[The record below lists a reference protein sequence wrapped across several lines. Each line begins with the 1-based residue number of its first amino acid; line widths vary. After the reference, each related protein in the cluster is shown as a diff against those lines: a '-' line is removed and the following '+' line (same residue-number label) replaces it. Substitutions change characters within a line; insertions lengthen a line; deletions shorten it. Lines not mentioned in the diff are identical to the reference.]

1 MSSIGARVNHAD
13 NLLHGYSRVSTEI
26 ELKLEIDPDDLPLVL
41 GDPLL
46 ANTESHVSHQVTVYY
61 DTPET
66 KLKKHGF
73 TLRVRNAEGRFV
85 QTIKATTDKVG
96 LISREELE
104 CEVRSLQ
111 PDLSCLPQHP
121 IQALLGV
128 DSKHGLEA
136 LIHSEVNRTSWLIDQ
151 ANGAIQI
158 DLDRGTIIAGGRTAD
173 FAEIELELRD
183 GPPAGLIM
191 AARRLSD
198 YAPVRLGVLTK
209 AERGLHLARDEL
221 GKVHKAEPVMV
232 EPGMTVGEAFE
243 TIVHACLKHYRLN
256 EPIVLRSTKANAL
269 HQARVAM
276 RRLRSAFTL
285 FRPAVEDVEFQH
297 LRNEL
302 RWFTAQLGDA
312 RNLDVYLERDLPREE
327 HDRLIL
333 KRERTYNHVVDAM
346 NSHKFR
352 RLLIDIVGWA
362 AIGAWRTGKL
372 AQRPIES
379 FANHRLDR
387 LWKSVSAAGRDVAS
401 MNEPTRHRLRI
412 QVKKLRYAV
421 EFLQGIY
428 AHSRPA
434 EKRFAVAVA
443 DLQESLGKLNDLATA
458 KEFGAS
464 QTEEK
469 WLIGSPRERRHLIAT
484 QDAMRDVL
492 RTGPFWRAH
501 ERVDRS

>member
-1 MSSIGARVNHAD
+1 
-13 NLLHGYSRVSTEI
+13 VSTEI
-26 ELKLEIDPDDLPLVL
+26 ELKLEIDSDDLPLVL
-41 GDPLL
+41 GNPLL
-46 ANTESHVSHQVTVYY
+46 ANAESQVTHQVTVYY

-66 KLKKHGF
+66 KLKKEGF
-73 TLRVRNAEGRFV
+73 TLRVRSTKGRFV
-85 QTIKATTDKVG
+85 QTIKATTNKVG

-104 CEVRSLQ
+104 CEVPSLE
-111 PDLSCLPQHP
+111 PDLSSLPQHP
-121 IQALLGV
+121 IQALVGADGEHSLEGV
-128 DSKHGLEA
+128 
-136 LIHSEVNRTSWLIDQ
+136 IHSEVNRTSWLIDQ
-151 ANGAIQI
+151 ANCSFQV
-158 DLDRGTIIAGGRTAD
+158 DLDHGTIVAGGRSSD
-173 FAEIELELRD
+173 FVELEFELRD
-183 GPPAGLIM
+183 GPPVGLIM

-209 AERGLHLARDEL
+209 AERGFQLAADEL
-221 GKVHKAEPVMV
+221 GKVHKAQPVTV
-232 EPGMTVGEAFE
+232 DPGMTVAQAFE

-256 EPIVLRSTKANAL
+256 EPIVLRATKANAL

-312 RNLDVYLERDLPREE
+312 RNLDVYLERDLPHDER
-327 HDRLIL
+327 DRLIR
-333 KRERTYNHVVDAM
+333 KRERMYEHVVDTM

-352 RLLIDIVGWA
+352 RLLIDLVGWT
-362 AIGAWRTGKL
+362 AIGAWRTGKV

-387 LWKSVSAAGRDVAS
+387 LWKSVAAAGRDVTG
-401 MNEPTRHRLRI
+401 MDEPTRHRLRI

-428 AHSRPA
+428 THFKAA

-458 KEFGAS
+458 KEFGAT
-464 QTEEK
+464 QIEET
-469 WLIGSPRERRHLIAT
+469 WLIGSPRERRNLIST
-484 QDAMRDVL
+484 QDALRDVL
-492 RTGPFWRAH
+492 RTGPFWRAQEKV
-501 ERVDRS
+501 ERP